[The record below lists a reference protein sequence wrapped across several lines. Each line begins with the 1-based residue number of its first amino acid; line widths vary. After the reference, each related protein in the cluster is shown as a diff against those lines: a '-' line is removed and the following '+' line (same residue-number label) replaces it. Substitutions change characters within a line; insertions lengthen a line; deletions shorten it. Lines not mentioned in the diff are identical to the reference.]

1 MANSLMEAKCNA
13 ITNLKES
20 RLGTVREKGIHNI
33 KQKKK
38 IVKKKFHLVTQVPV
52 IVQVLTPEFFAYQL
66 PVSAKTSNK
75 LFCVR

>member
-38 IVKKKFHLVTQVPV
+38 LVK
-52 IVQVLTPEFFAYQL
+52 
-66 PVSAKTSNK
+66 VSPSDSGASDSASAHP
-75 LFCVR
+75 

>member
-33 KQKKK
+33 KQKQKK
-38 IVKKKFHLVTQVPV
+38 IVK
-52 IVQVLTPEFFAYQL
+52 
-66 PVSAKTSNK
+66 VSPSDSGASDSASAHP
-75 LFCVR
+75 

>member
-33 KQKKK
+33 KQKK
-38 IVKKKFHLVTQVPV
+38 ISESFT
-52 IVQVLTPEFFAYQL
+52 
-66 PVSAKTSNK
+66 
-75 LFCVR
+75 